1 MVGPRPGEG
10 GEGGASGWGSVLAA
24 RAGWTLA
31 RALMVIRGMLV
42 EEVFK
47 VIWTWVFPG
56 SNGGAA
62 ERVN

>member
-1 MVGPRPGEG
+1 
-10 GEGGASGWGSVLAA
+10 VLAA